1 MKTKKKDSWMPADE
15 QGCKKKFLTRMIEEK
30 EAESEIK
37 SYNDRSTEMPYAQD
51 VDAEGSVRNLSP

>member
-30 EAESEIK
+30 EAEFEIK
-37 SYNDRSTEMPYAQD
+37 EYSDRSSEVSYAQD